1 MAPVLDELAA
11 KFAGK
16 VKFGRVNVD
25 ESPRTANQHS
35 IRGVPAI
42 CFYNRG
48 VIVDKAV
55 GALPRGELERRLN
68 SLA

>member
-11 KFAGK
+11 KYAGK

-25 ESPRTANQHS
+25 ESPRTAGQHS

-42 CFYNRG
+42 YFYNRG
-48 VIVDKAV
+48 VVVDKAI
-55 GALPRGELERRLN
+55 GALPKAEIERRLN